1 MIFDTIFNIFLGII
15 GWCIQVTQF
24 NNSNSEDLLP
34 LYVASNN
41 EIVLIRGLPGSG
53 KSTLARTMLGYEHYE
68 ADMFLMVD
76 GQYVYDASK
85 VKAAHDWCVALA
97 KESLDKG
104 LNVVVSNT
112 FVKVWEMDR
121 YIKLGYK
128 YRIIELKTRWENI
141 HGVPEDKIN
150 EMSLRWEPL

>member
-1 MIFDTIFNIFLGII
+1 M
-15 GWCIQVTQF
+15 TQF
-24 NNSNSEDLLP
+24 NISSSEDLISP
-34 LYVASNN
+34 DVASKNQ
-41 EIVLIRGLPGSG
+41 IVLIRGLPGSG
-53 KSTLARTMLGYEHYE
+53 KSTLARAMVGYEHYE
-68 ADMFLMVD
+68 ADMFLMID

-85 VKAAHDWCVALA
+85 VKTAHDWCVAQA

-104 LNVVVSNT
+104 LNVVISNT

-128 YRIIELKTRWENI
+128 YRIIELKTRWQNT

-150 EMSLRWEPL
+150 EMSLRWESLPT

>member
-1 MIFDTIFNIFLGII
+1 M
-15 GWCIQVTQF
+15 TQF
-24 NNSNSEDLLP
+24 NISSSEDLISP
-34 LYVASNN
+34 DVVSNN

-53 KSTLARTMLGYEHYE
+53 KSTLARTMVGYEHYE
-68 ADMFLMVD
+68 ADMFLMID

-85 VKAAHDWCVALA
+85 VITAHDWCVAQA

-104 LNVVVSNT
+104 LNVVISNT

-128 YRIIELKTRWENI
+128 YRIIELKTRWKNI

-150 EMSLRWEPL
+150 EMSLRWESLPT